1 MELQKALESRRSTRA
16 FTDRK
21 LTRAEIDELLRAATL
36 APSACNMQS
45 WYFYVVCD
53 EKERT
58 KLKDVC
64 ADWVSTAPV
73 VFIVCTDDEEITSR
87 FGDRGKKFP
96 MQDTSLAMENMLLKA
111 ADMGLGGCIIG
122 AYKQNTCA
130 EAFGIP
136 EKHHIVALLPIGE
149 PTMEIPPRDRKP
161 ISDVSSY
168 IGEMPAEGGQ
178 KAEDKPEN
186 KPFELKHA
194 YLADAVFDDLG
205 LQNASFNNIFLG
217 GAKFND
223 INLSGAQFT
232 DINLSGATYGGLN
245 MTGSVFRCV
254 KLNGAVFGYGC
265 EAEHGEDGYCVE
277 MKGAVLDSVD
287 LSGAQLNHCGME
299 STVLTDIKMAG
310 AKLYDIDLD
319 GGDLSGVNMVSARIQ
334 CSNLYG
340 ATVKNCCF
348 ENAALE
354 NCDISGMTIDGVN
367 VAEAIEAYKESK
379 EQ

>member
-1 MELQKALESRRSTRA
+1 MELQKAIESRRSTRA
-16 FTDRK
+16 FTERK

-45 WYFYVVCD
+45 WYFYIVTEEQER
-53 EKERT
+53 EKF
-58 KLKDVC
+58 KGIC
-64 ADWVSTAPV
+64 ADWVATAPV
-73 VFIVCTDDEEITSR
+73 VFIVCTHDEEITAR

-130 EAFGIP
+130 EAFNIP

-149 PTMEIPPRDRKP
+149 PAQEIPPRDRKP
-161 ISDVSSY
+161 IAEVSSY
-168 IGEMPAEGGQ
+168 IGALPEEGEAKACAEP
-178 KAEDKPEN
+178 DN

-205 LQNASFNNIFLG
+205 MPNASFNNILLA

-232 DINLSGATYGGLN
+232 DINLSGASYGGLN
-245 MTGSVFRCV
+245 MSGSVFRCV
-254 KLNGAVFGYGC
+254 ELNGAVFGHGC
-265 EAEHGEDGYCVE
+265 EADHDDSYCVE

-287 LSGAQLNHCGME
+287 MSGAQLNHCNMV
-299 STVLTDIKMAG
+299 SAVLTDISMAE

-319 GGDLSGVNMVSARIQ
+319 GGDLSGVNMVNSRIQ

-348 ENAALE
+348 ENAVLE
-354 NCDISGMTIDGVN
+354 NCDITGMTIDGVN
-367 VAEAIEAYKESK
+367 VAEAIETYKRAQSK
-379 EQ
+379 